1 MIRDAM
7 EIGVLV
13 ERRMLQNP
21 WIDHAWVPNGV
32 LVGVPTAA
40 PWTVLGETAEATWF
54 YAGPFRLEFFS
65 TDTGSYRGNLD
76 SGRPSLW
83 ISLRT
88 ADTPP
93 GVILHTVTADP
104 AEGEALTEPGTNIV
118 EAVAMPEAVR
128 TRLAAFVEA
137 HHVERSFIKR
147 KRDRADP
154 QAMSRRAGGSRFPEG
169 GQ

>member
-88 ADTPP
+88 A
-93 GVILHTVTADP
+93 
-104 AEGEALTEPGTNIV
+104 E
-118 EAVAMPEAVR
+118 M
-128 TRLAAFVEA
+128 RLA
-137 HHVERSFIKR
+137 
-147 KRDRADP
+147 
-154 QAMSRRAGGSRFPEG
+154 GSTPVRINSVIVGTGSCRYGP
-169 GQ
+169 